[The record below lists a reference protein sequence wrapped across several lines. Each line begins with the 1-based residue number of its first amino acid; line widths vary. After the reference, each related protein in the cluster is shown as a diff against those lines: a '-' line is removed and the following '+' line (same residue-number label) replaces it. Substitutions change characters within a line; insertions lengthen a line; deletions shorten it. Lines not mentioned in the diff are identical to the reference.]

1 MDNFASRKVVPDAQ
15 EGPIFHSEDL
25 ARMRH
30 AYDRACH
37 EAKMHEASEA
47 QRTSLAKAIVSTYR
61 SGLTEEELLVAAVNL
76 VK

>member
-1 MDNFASRKVVPDAQ
+1 MDNFASSTVVPNAQ

-30 AYDRACH
+30 AYEKACH
-37 EAKMHEASEA
+37 EAMMPEASEA
-47 QRTSLAKAIVSTYR
+47 QRTGLAKSIISTYR
-61 SGLTEEELLVAAVNL
+61 SGLSEDDLIVAATNL

>member
-1 MDNFASRKVVPDAQ
+1 MDNFAISIAVPSAH
-15 EGPIFHSEDL
+15 EGPIFHSQDL

-37 EAKMHEASEA
+37 EGMMPESSEA
-47 QRTSLAKAIVSTYR
+47 QRTSLAKAIISIYR
-61 SGLTEEELLVAAVNL
+61 SGLSENDLLFAAMNL

>member
-1 MDNFASRKVVPDAQ
+1 MDNFASSIAVPNTH

-25 ARMRH
+25 RRMRH

-37 EAKMHEASEA
+37 EGMTPESSEA
-47 QRTSLAKAIVSTYR
+47 QRASLAKAIISIYR
-61 SGLTEEELLVAAVNL
+61 SGLSENDLLVAAMNL

>member
-1 MDNFASRKVVPDAQ
+1 MDNLARSTVSGQ
-15 EGPIFHSEDL
+15 EGPIFHPEDL

-30 AYDRACH
+30 AYERACD
-37 EAKMHEASEA
+37 EAMLPESSEA

-61 SGLTEEELLVAAVNL
+61 SGLGEDDLLVAAMSL